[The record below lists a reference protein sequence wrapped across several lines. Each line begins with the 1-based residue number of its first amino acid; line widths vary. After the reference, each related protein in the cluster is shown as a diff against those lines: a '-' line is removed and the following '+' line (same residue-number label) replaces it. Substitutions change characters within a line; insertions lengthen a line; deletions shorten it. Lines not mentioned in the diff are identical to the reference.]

1 MIEYTSGFADLL
13 ERFVYFRNASG
24 SWNDISYGLN
34 LKLFD
39 HYCTDKY
46 PNQPL
51 KQNMIDEWCS
61 KRVTENNR
69 SYNCRILV
77 IKALIEFL
85 RARNLTDTEP
95 PHSLKAEKKK
105 YIPHAFSD
113 DELKSFFYEC
123 DHISPSQSKD
133 RISAIRKITC
143 PVFFRLLYSSGIRT
157 TEARLLKV
165 KDVDFEHGVLNI
177 RASKGYD
184 QHYVALQHNSMTV
197 VLKQYDTAISKLEP
211 DRSYFFESHKGN
223 HYTRDWVQ
231 NNFEALWKKANGKVK
246 AVAYDLR
253 HHYAIT
259 NINGWPEDTFEF
271 NDKLHYLSK
280 SMGHR
285 WIESTLYY
293 YSIVPRLSDTIKEK
307 TETGFNEIVPE
318 VDYEEE

>member
-1 MIEYTSGFADLL
+1 MIEYTSEFSDLIK
-13 ERFVYFRNASG
+13 RFVYFRNASG

-46 PNQPL
+46 PGQPL
-51 KQNMIDEWCS
+51 KQQMVDKWCS
-61 KRVTENNR
+61 KRETENNT

-77 IKALIEFL
+77 IRAFIEFL
-85 RARNLTDTEP
+85 KARKLTEVEV
-95 PHSLKAEKKK
+95 PHSLKPEKKK
-105 YIPHAFSD
+105 YIPHSFLD
-113 DELKSFFYEC
+113 DELKRFFYEC
-123 DHISPSQSKD
+123 DHISPSQSKG
-133 RISAIRKITC
+133 RVSAIRKITC

-157 TEARLLKV
+157 TEARLLRV
-165 KDVDFEHGVLNI
+165 EDVDFEHGVLNI

-184 QHYVALQHNSMTV
+184 QHYVALHSSMTEI
-197 VLKQYDTAISKLEP
+197 LKQYDTTIRKLEP
-211 DRSYFFESHKGN
+211 NRTFFFESFKGN

-231 NNFEALWKKANGKVK
+231 DNFEALWKKANGNVK

-253 HHYAIT
+253 HNYAIT
-259 NINGWPEDTFEF
+259 NINSWSEDTFEF

-293 YSIVPRLSDTIKEK
+293 YSIVPRLADTIKEK
-307 TETGFNEIVPE
+307 TENGFNKIVPE
-318 VDYEEE
+318 VGCEE